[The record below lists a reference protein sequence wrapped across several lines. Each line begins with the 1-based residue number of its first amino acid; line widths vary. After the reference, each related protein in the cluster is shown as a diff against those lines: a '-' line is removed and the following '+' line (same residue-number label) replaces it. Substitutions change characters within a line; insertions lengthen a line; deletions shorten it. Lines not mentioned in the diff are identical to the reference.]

1 MRTTRDRIRHAISF
15 EVIGLVLVTPLGA
28 WAYGMPLAD
37 IGIVSL
43 ASATIATLW
52 NYLFNLMFDHALLR
66 LLGDLH
72 KTVVMRIFHAAL
84 FEAGL
89 VTVLMP
95 FIAWYLN
102 VSLFH
107 ALTMDVS
114 FSLFYMVY
122 AFGFNWGYDRVF
134 PVPAAAA

>member
-28 WAYGMPLAD
+28 AAYGMPLAD

-43 ASATIATLW
+43 VSATIAMVW
-52 NYLFNLMFDHALLR
+52 NYVFNLMFDHALLQ

-89 VTVLMP
+89 VAVLMP
-95 FIAWYLN
+95 FMAWYLN

-134 PVPAAAA
+134 PVPASAA